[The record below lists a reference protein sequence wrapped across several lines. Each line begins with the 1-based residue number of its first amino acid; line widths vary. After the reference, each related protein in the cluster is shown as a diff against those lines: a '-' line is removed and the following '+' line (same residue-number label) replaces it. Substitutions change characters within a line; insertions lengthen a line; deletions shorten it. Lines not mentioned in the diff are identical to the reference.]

1 MDAGKQRIHRKERS
15 MSITT
20 THQREEMARL
30 LGGTKN
36 KFAWRILKW
45 PVLALL
51 LVGLIAAGTLTMR
64 TKTNANAPA
73 YITEPAKRGD
83 LNVQVAATGKLQPT
97 NTVQVGS
104 ELSGL
109 VEAVYV
115 DENDK
120 VKKGQ
125 ILAKLDTSKL
135 QDQITKSEATLAS
148 AEAKLSQTDA
158 TLKEASTN
166 LARLREVSRLAGG
179 KVPSQAEMATA
190 EATLARAQADKA
202 SAEAAV
208 AEQRATL
215 NSDRTNLAKASIRSP
230 IDGIVLSRAVEP
242 GQTVAASLQA
252 PTLFTIAQDLR
263 EMELKVDVD
272 EADVGSVQNGQKA
285 TFTVDAYPNR
295 TYTAD
300 VMSVAYGS
308 TTNADVVSYATVLKV
323 RNNDLSLRPG
333 MTASAEIATASVK
346 GTLMVP
352 NAALRFTPS
361 TTSQRPPNR
370 GFVGSLI
377 PGSSRSL
384 TRQQPEQRTKGSEQR
399 VWILR
404 DGNTSPV
411 TVTTGQTDGRYT
423 EIVEG
428 NIKEGTPVITDSS
441 GAAS

>member
-45 PVLALL
+45 PVMAIL

-73 YITEPAKRGD
+73 YVTEPAKRGD

-166 LARLREVSRLAGG
+166 LDRLREVFRLSSG

-190 EATLARAQADKA
+190 EATFARAQADKT
-202 SAEAAV
+202 SAEAVV

-230 IDGIVLSRAVEP
+230 IEGIVLTRAVEP

-300 VMSVAYGS
+300 VIRVAYGS

-333 MTASAEIATASVK
+333 MTASAEIAIASVK
-346 GTLMVP
+346 EALMVP
-352 NAALRFTPS
+352 NAALRFTPPA
-361 TTSQRPPNR
+361 TSQRPQSR
-370 GFVGSLI
+370 GLVGSLI

-384 TRQQPEQRTKGSEQR
+384 TRQQPEQRTKGSEKR

-404 DGNTSPV
+404 DGNPSPV

-423 EIVEG
+423 EIVIG
-428 NIKEGTPVITDSS
+428 DIKEGTPVITDSS
-441 GAAS
+441 GATS

>member
-1 MDAGKQRIHRKERS
+1 
-15 MSITT
+15 
-20 THQREEMARL
+20 MARL
-30 LGGTKN
+30 LGGTN
-36 KFAWRILKW
+36 MKFPWRILKW
-45 PVLALL
+45 SVLALL
-51 LVGLIAAGTLTMR
+51 VVGLIAAGALRMR
-64 TKTNANAPA
+64 TNANANAPV
-73 YITEPAKRGD
+73 YVTEAAKRGD

-109 VEAVYV
+109 VEAIYV
-115 DENDK
+115 VENDK
-120 VKKGQ
+120 VKNGQ

-135 QDQITKSEATLAS
+135 QDQISKSEATLAS

-158 TLKEASTN
+158 TLKEASTS
-166 LARLREVSRLAGG
+166 LDRLREVSRLSGG

-190 EATLARAQADKA
+190 EATFARAQADKA
-202 SAEAAV
+202 SAEGAV

-215 NSDRTNLAKASIRSP
+215 NSDRTNLAKATIRSP
-230 IDGIVLSRAVEP
+230 IDGIVLTRAIEP
-242 GQTVAASLQA
+242 GQTVAASFQA

-272 EADVGSVQNGQKA
+272 EADVGSVRNGQKA

-295 TYTAD
+295 TYAAD
-300 VMSVAYGS
+300 VIRVAYGS

-333 MTASAEIATASVK
+333 MTASAEIATASIK
-346 GTLMVP
+346 DTLMVP
-352 NAALRFTPS
+352 NAALRFTPP
-361 TTSQRPPNR
+361 TTSQRPQSR
-370 GFVGSLI
+370 GLVGSLI

-384 TRQQPEQRTKGSEQR
+384 TRQQPEQRTKGAEQR
-399 VWILR
+399 IWVLR
-404 DGNTSPV
+404 DGNPSPV